1 MYVYS
6 CIGYKFLTWSLV
18 FISSKYV
25 MKFSIFERTAM
36 QHDMQTQRTHNVT
49 LLELKVVT
57 NKYVPP
63 SLSYVT
69 GLIPKLGMNFKI
81 RVYSLNLHLFSSFDF
96 CIMAF
101 LRIICWETFF
111 INRRLL

>member
-36 QHDMQTQRTHNVT
+36 QHDMQTQRTHIVT

-57 NKYVPP
+57 NKCP
-63 SLSYVT
+63 SFPQL
-69 GLIPKLGMNFKI
+69 
-81 RVYSLNLHLFSSFDF
+81 RHWFDTKTWHE
-96 CIMAF
+96 
-101 LRIICWETFF
+101 L
-111 INRRLL
+111 

>member
-36 QHDMQTQRTHNVT
+36 QHDMQTQRTHIVT

-81 RVYSLNLHLFSSFDF
+81 RVYSLNLHLFSSFEF

-101 LRIICWETFF
+101 LRITCWETIF